1 MKSLKPI
8 IKKVTDAMDFK
19 TISGKKLEIEPPA
32 NAPNKLANT
41 RAVEEPKNTAKGLL
55 DVPLI
60 VKVANCV
67 LSPNSAINIVMNVDS
82 SKLKI
87 IYIRGFKI
95 S

>member
-1 MKSLKPI
+1 MEAI
-8 IKKVTDAMDFK
+8 DFK
-19 TISGKKLEIEPPA
+19 IISGTKLAIEPPA
-32 NAPNKLANT
+32 NAPTKLAKT

-55 DVPLI
+55 EVPLI

-67 LSPNSAINIVMNVDS
+67 LSPSSAINIVMNVDS

-87 IYIRGFKI
+87 IYIKGFNM